1 MLHTINTKRQKAAAV
16 AASNLERHQKMAS
29 TEYDWNKL
37 PKKSKFLNK
46 FGDFHAMCV
55 VQGA

>member
-1 MLHTINTKRQKAAAV
+1 MQHKSNTKRQKAAAV
-16 AASNLERHQKMAS
+16 AALNLKRHQKMTS
-29 TEYDWNKL
+29 MEYDWNNL
-37 PKKSKFLNK
+37 PRKSKFLNK